1 MKQIHLPHLAVYN
14 IGCLQHLLFG
24 FISVHACVKR
34 LYFHQVLK
42 GNNAKQKSFKI
53 VLSLAYDRMPTKLSV
68 RSNANLISDLNSVN
82 QCFIFLLKQLL
93 KGFPCRIE

>member
-1 MKQIHLPHLAVYN
+1 MKQINLPHLAVYN

-53 VLSLAYDRMPTKLSV
+53 VLSLAYDRMPTKPQ
-68 RSNANLISDLNSVN
+68 RRIAYLINDLNSVN

>member
-53 VLSLAYDRMPTKLSV
+53 VLSLAYDRMPTKPQ
-68 RSNANLISDLNSVN
+68 RRIAYLINDLNSVN